1 MKKICKRKV
10 AIREKDFNE
19 ILKREALAC
28 GYTNAEWYPCSMNE
42 ISKEVMFMILKEH
55 KFEGL
60 FLSEK
65 DLKAYDIARFP
76 IERWKADNLE
86 YSSRLYLHHLQYSKK
101 LYNPRYKDWYWK
113 FENDCIHIRA
123 YKNKPWERIG
133 FAVLTREYEI

>member
-1 MKKICKRKV
+1 MKKICKRKI

-55 KFEGL
+55 KFEGI

-76 IERWKADNLE
+76 IERWKSDNLE
-86 YSSRLYLHHLQYSKK
+86 HSSRLYLHHLQYSKK

-113 FENDCIHIRA
+113 FENDYIYIRA
-123 YKNKPWERIG
+123 YKNRPWERIG

>member
-28 GYTNAEWYPCSMNE
+28 GYTNAEWHPCSMNE

-55 KFEGL
+55 KFDGI

-86 YSSRLYLHHLQYSKK
+86 HSSRLYLQHLQYSKK
-101 LYNPRYKDWYWK
+101 LYNPRYKNWYWK
-113 FENDCIHIRA
+113 FENDYIYIRA
-123 YKNKPWERIG
+123 YKNIPWQRIG
-133 FAVLTREYEI
+133 FAILTREYEI